1 LGCRHGAKGRN
12 GRPALDTLCR
22 DATKRQF
29 DVVMAWNVDRL
40 GRTQRIA
47 RPFDGAENASIAT
60 AG

>member
-1 LGCRHGAKGRN
+1 MA
-12 GRPALDTLCR
+12 DTLCR